1 MRYFALILLASLP
14 TSLVSAQTK
23 KAQNQRADLAPS
35 RNILN
40 KQQWQQVDQ
49 SVEQALKWLAKGQN
63 RDGSFETYRSG
74 QPAVTSLCLMAF
86 MAQGHNV
93 GDGEYGDVLQRAV
106 DYIATK
112 QQRNGIIA
120 RLRSP
125 GPSISRRVPI
135 AAGVAIA
142 YNHALSALALA
153 EVYGQG
159 DEKQTK
165 DLKPI
170 IERAIAATL
179 TMQNWQEQTPQRGG
193 WRYLTKTEASHSDLS
208 VTGWQLMFLRSAR
221 TGGFDVPAESIEKA
235 VRYIESCFD
244 DKHGTFSYLA
254 AGELHFTRGM
264 AGAGILALAHAGKHD
279 SPMATRAGDWILKH
293 NFDVYNGTDRWHPL
307 QDHADRYHY
316 GLLTCCQAMYQLG
329 GRYWSEFYPSTVNSI
344 LANQLPDGSWPAES
358 VLSDAKFG
366 NRYTTALCLLSLG
379 APNQLLP
386 IFQR

>member
-1 MRYFALILLASLP
+1 MRFFALIILASLP
-14 TSLVSAQTK
+14 TSLFSAQTK
-23 KAQNQRADLAPS
+23 KAQNQQADLAPS
-35 RNILN
+35 RNVLN
-40 KQQWQQVDQ
+40 KQQWQQVDA
-49 SVEQALKWLAKGQN
+49 SVERALKWLADGQN
-63 RDGSFETYRSG
+63 KDGSFETYRSG

-93 GDGEYGDVLQRAV
+93 GEGEYGDVLQRAV
-106 DYIATK
+106 DYIAAK

-125 GPSISRRVPI
+125 GPPISRRVPI
-135 AAGVAIA
+135 TVGVAIA

-179 TMQNWQEQTPQRGG
+179 TMQNWQEQTPQKGG
-193 WRYLTKTEASHSDLS
+193 WRYLTRTESSHSDLS

-221 TGGFDVPAESIEKA
+221 TGGFDVPAESINKA
-235 VRYIESCFD
+235 VGYIESCFD
-244 DKHGTFSYLA
+244 KKHGTFSYLA
-254 AGELHFTRGM
+254 GSDQHLTRGM
-264 AGAGILALAHAGKHD
+264 AGAGILALAHVGKHD
-279 SPMATRAGDWILKH
+279 SPMATRTGDWILKN
-293 NFDVYNGTDRWHPL
+293 NFDVYNGIDRWHPL

-329 GRYWSEFYPSTVNSI
+329 GRYWKEFYPSTVESI

-358 VLSDAKFG
+358 VQSDSQFG
-366 NRYTTALCLLSLG
+366 TRYTTALCVLSLG

>member
-1 MRYFALILLASLP
+1 MKFLALILLASLP
-14 TSLVSAQTK
+14 ASFTY
-23 KAQNQRADLAPS
+23 AQNDQANMAPS
-35 RNILN
+35 RNVLN
-40 KQQWQQVDQ
+40 KQQWQQVDA
-49 SVEQALKWLAKGQN
+49 SVERALKWLADGQN
-63 RDGSFETYRSG
+63 KDGSFETYRSG

-93 GDGEYGDVLQRAV
+93 GNGKYGDVLQRAV

-120 RLRSP
+120 RSRSP
-125 GPSISRRVPI
+125 GPPISRRVPI
-135 AAGVAIA
+135 TVGVAIA

-165 DLKPI
+165 DLQPI

-179 TMQNWQEQTPQRGG
+179 TMQSWQERTPQQGG
-193 WRYLTKTEASHSDLS
+193 WRYLTRTPTYHSDLS

-235 VRYIESCFD
+235 LRYIESCFD
-244 DKHGTFSYLA
+244 KKHGTFSYLA
-254 AGELHFTRGM
+254 GSDQHFTRGM

-279 SPMATRAGDWILKH
+279 APMATRAGDWILKN

-329 GRYWSEFYPSTVNSI
+329 GRYWTEFYPSTVKSI

-358 VLSDAKFG
+358 ILSDAKYG
-366 NRYTTALCLLSLG
+366 TRYTTALCVLSLG